1 MFNGKIHYKWP
12 FSIATLNYQRV
23 LNIETLTIVLVLIP
37 GNLLDFLGLRH
48 HPASSSLRSCVGELS
63 KRPQGRMV
71 ALTDAVKVGLYQRAP
86 EIAWCVLLGLN
97 TIWVWVNTY
106 RYIFSGMN
114 IHLPAILGFTR
125 YQGFWLI
132 PIYHPQIGIHS
143 TSSNHIIIV
152 IYIYIYNL
160 VAYPGVYWTN
170 LNQIWLVVS
179 NIFFFHNIWDNPS
192 H

>member
-86 EIAWCVLLGLN
+86 EIAWCVL
-97 TIWVWVNTY
+97 
-106 RYIFSGMN
+106 
-114 IHLPAILGFTR
+114 
-125 YQGFWLI
+125 
-132 PIYHPQIGIHS
+132 
-143 TSSNHIIIV
+143 
-152 IYIYIYNL
+152 
-160 VAYPGVYWTN
+160 
-170 LNQIWLVVS
+170 
-179 NIFFFHNIWDNPS
+179 
-192 H
+192 